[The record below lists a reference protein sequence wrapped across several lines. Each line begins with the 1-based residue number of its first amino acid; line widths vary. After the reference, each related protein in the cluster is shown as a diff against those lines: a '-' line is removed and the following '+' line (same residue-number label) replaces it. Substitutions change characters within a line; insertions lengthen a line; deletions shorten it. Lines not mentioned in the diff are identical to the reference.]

1 MTTRKQKQAN
11 MEGKLNI
18 SLKDKNCI
26 TNKQI
31 KQDKCKKAQNTE
43 KMAKKREY
51 YGENDERI
59 SKSKVFV

>member
-1 MTTRKQKQAN
+1 MNDKKLNQTNRNKNDQKQAN

-31 KQDKCKKAQNTE
+31 KQDKCKKAQKCRKNG
-43 KMAKKREY
+43 KKKRE
-51 YGENDERI
+51 
-59 SKSKVFV
+59 

>member
-26 TNKQI
+26 TNKPI
-31 KQDKCKKAQNTE
+31 KQDKYKKAQKYRKNG
-43 KMAKKREY
+43 KKNVSRWRE
-51 YGENDERI
+51 
-59 SKSKVFV
+59 